1 MTKKYLTFFCQ
12 KYFPHFSFS
21 TFFDL
26 NFQPHT
32 LKPQKS
38 NSTRNFRQS
47 AIFLASNGQNFIDF
61 EQFFGFFADFPEM
74 KNSKRRFTDML
85 RPRDPDRSIEQT
97 TWPRAIL
104 ISSHMIGSLATSGN
118 FSELFFRWAV
128 TCTHKNL
135 GRSRA
140 IIWIK

>member
-1 MTKKYLTFFCQ
+1 MLSRKKIDFVFF
-12 KYFPHFSFS
+12 H
-21 TFFDL
+21 FFDL
-26 NFQPHT
+26 NSYSHA
-32 LKPQKS
+32 LKLEKS
-38 NSTRNFRQS
+38 NTTHHCRQF

-61 EQFFGFFADFPEM
+61 EQFFVFFADFPEVQ
-74 KNSKRRFTDML
+74 NSKRGFTDML
-85 RPRDPDRSIEQT
+85 GPRNPDRSIEQT
-97 TWPRAIL
+97 TRPRAIL

>member
-1 MTKKYLTFFCQ
+1 MLQTFSPLQ
-12 KYFPHFSFS
+12 FS

-26 NFQPHT
+26 NTQSRA
-32 LKPQKS
+32 LKPTKS
-38 NSTRNFRQS
+38 NTTHHCRQF

-61 EQFFGFFADFPEM
+61 EQFFGFLSIFR
-74 KNSKRRFTDML
+74 KVQNSKLGFTDML
-85 RPRDPDRSIEQT
+85 GPRNPDRSIEQT
-97 TWPRAIL
+97 TRPRAIL